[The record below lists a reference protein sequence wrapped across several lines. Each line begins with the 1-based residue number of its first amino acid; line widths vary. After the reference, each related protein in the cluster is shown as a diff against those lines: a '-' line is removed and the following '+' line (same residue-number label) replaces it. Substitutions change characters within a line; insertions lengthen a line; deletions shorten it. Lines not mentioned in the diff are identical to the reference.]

1 MVQCCSRKNICVRRL
16 LGDSYRDRTVSRT
29 QLPPMGE
36 FKVKTCKVLVFCRSF
51 PISFWK
57 QNREASFSRTA
68 HQKFSLAILWVPF
81 GATAHQGFSLAVLWV
96 LFGLQSLGACV
107 GTVCAM
113 AASCIQSSSLC
124 FKMSKE
130 ERKGCYTGHGLPFI
144 SQGGVLLNKGL
155 ELDLWRHR
163 GPMHTF
169 KSNVSIL
176 IETVTTRLLKLN
188 GYSFWVSD
196 GQRT

>member
-51 PISFWK
+51 PVSFWK

-81 GATAHQGFSLAVLWV
+81 GAGQHIKGSHWLSCEFHSGLHSHWEPAWAQCVPWLPPAFSPPPSALKWAKRREKDVTLV
-96 LFGLQSLGACV
+96 TGCPLSPR
-107 GTVCAM
+107 
-113 AASCIQSSSLC
+113 
-124 FKMSKE
+124 E
-130 ERKGCYTGHGLPFI
+130 EF
-144 SQGGVLLNKGL
+144 
-155 ELDLWRHR
+155 
-163 GPMHTF
+163 F
-169 KSNVSIL
+169 
-176 IETVTTRLLKLN
+176 
-188 GYSFWVSD
+188 
-196 GQRT
+196 